1 MLLMATA
8 IMLCVCDLGVK
19 FDDKAAW
26 KEPPEEFI
34 ASHAVDGFVFA
45 SSKRDVINCLY
56 RGGSS
61 WRGMEAYESRIYYGA
76 DGVERV
82 EISLYNKGDD
92 RSGVPM
98 GEDDLNAMLKAIAV
112 KIDPEGNI
120 GKPEHKKL
128 KTGGYSYVRRWQNLE
143 PCVELSWGLSGNTSK
158 TRYVEYVRLV
168 LSPKNSAKGSASSI
182 KSSASSDS
190 RAKVKANV
198 AKNSAG
204 DVWIRDVPMV
214 DQGSKGYC
222 AVATAERIMRY
233 YGIAVDEHELAHMAK
248 SSADKGT
255 SVSHMIETVKIVG
268 SKHRLGYSEIV
279 KMSLTPDDMIKDVKA
294 YNRAARAAKAQQISI
309 DDFVSGRAID
319 AKGIREAMNPEIL
332 RQMRIKD
339 GRYRKF
345 LSEVRA
351 QIDKGVPVF
360 WGVMLGWYQEPDI
373 PQASGGHMRLIIGYN
388 AERREIIYTDSW
400 GAGHE
405 LKRMPEDWAFS
416 ITRSAF
422 YLKPL

>member
-1 MLLMATA
+1 MLLTATA

-19 FDDKAAW
+19 FDEKAAW
-26 KEPPEEFI
+26 KESPEEFI

-45 SSKRDVINCLY
+45 SSKRDVINCLC

-61 WRGMEAYESRIYYGA
+61 WRGMEAYESRIYYG
-76 DGVERV
+76 DGGVERV

-92 RSGVPM
+92 KSGLPM
-98 GEDDLNAMLKAIAV
+98 GEDELNAMLKSIAV
-112 KIDPEGNI
+112 KIDPDGNL

-143 PCVELSWGLSGNTSK
+143 PSVELSWGLSGNNSK

-168 LSPKNSAKGSASSI
+168 LSPKKSAKGNASSF
-182 KSSASSDS
+182 KSAVSSDS
-190 RAKVKANV
+190 RTKAKANV
-198 AKNSAG
+198 AKNPSG

-222 AVATAERIMRY
+222 AVATAERVMRY

-248 SSADKGT
+248 SSAENGT

-279 KMSLTPDDMIKDVKA
+279 KMSLTPDDMVKDVKA
-294 YNRAARAAKAQQISI
+294 YNRAARAEKLPQISI
-309 DDFVSGRAID
+309 DDFVSGRSID
-319 AKGIREAMNPEIL
+319 AQGIREAMNPDVL
-332 RQMRIKD
+332 RKMRVKD

-345 LSEVRA
+345 LSEVKA

-360 WGVMLGWYQEPDI
+360 WGVMLGWYREPDI

-388 AERREIIYTDSW
+388 AERKEVIYTDSW

-405 LKRMPEDWAFS
+405 MKRMPADWAFA